1 MLITGRCDT
10 VTMATGPLGYDNDAG
25 VFIRIFFSHPPHVSG
40 ILVYRLLRNESKKKL
55 KLIHATLMILAL
67 VIASIGLKA
76 VFDSHNYAP
85 TPIPNLYS
93 LHSWVGLAG
102 VIMFAGQVLH
112 PNFRKLNLFSRRMT
126 PPSSDSSLHPAGRKL
141 SLIRNYLHFYLD

>member
-1 MLITGRCDT
+1 
-10 VTMATGPLGYDNDAG
+10 
-25 VFIRIFFSHPPHVSG
+25 
-40 ILVYRLLRNESKKKL
+40 VYRLLRNESKKKL

-85 TPIPNLYS
+85 MPVPNLYS

-112 PNFRKLNLFSRRMT
+112 LNLPKWNSFDGRGH
-126 PPSSDSSLHPAGRKL
+126 PPSNDSSLYPNKL
-141 SLIRNYLHFYLD
+141 AFIN